1 MEFFHFFLDISS
13 VIKATPGVCL
23 LYLLFP
29 HPKFFFRSGIH
40 RGNIVLS
47 YFEGRSFTVYVCP
60 TYTCP
65 FVYMSNW
72 KKKTL
77 LTYIRSTSVSR
88 RTFHLTSSWMPS
100 PIPVKDNIIHH
111 HWVSSHLTPG
121 LVYIS
126 RKCIVWLVKVEEERG
141 RVRPGWGGGVNGIGR
156 SWVIK

>member
-72 KKKTL
+72 KKKN
-77 LTYIRSTSVSR
+77 
-88 RTFHLTSSWMPS
+88 TFNVYKKYFSLKKDLPFNFQLNALSHPCQGQHHTPS
-100 PIPVKDNIIHH
+100 LSLI
-111 HWVSSHLTPG
+111 SSHSRIG
-121 LVYIS
+121 LY
-126 RKCIVWLVKVEEERG
+126 
-141 RVRPGWGGGVNGIGR
+141 
-156 SWVIK
+156 